1 MGGLLSGKLLFLLFV
16 ALIVLGPERLPD
28 AARTAGRLLNEFRRV
43 TGGLQEEVRD
53 AFAASD
59 LAGPVQELKAV
70 RDELRS
76 TATGLVTAPF
86 AATMAPG
93 QAGPTSPAGAS
104 GTEQPSPPVTAPTRA
119 TAGLW
124 SGDLSLPPGD
134 PGLN

>member
-1 MGGLLSGKLLFLLFV
+1 MGGLVSGKFLFLLFV
-16 ALIVLGPERLPD
+16 ALVVLGPERLPG
-28 AARTAGRLLNEFRRV
+28 AARTAGRLLSEFRRV

-59 LAGPVQELKAV
+59 LAGPVQELRAV

-86 AATMAPG
+86 AATTASEPARRVPM
-93 QAGPTSPAGAS
+93 AGPGAG
-104 GTEQPSPPVTAPTRA
+104 PSLAPVGR
-119 TAGLW
+119 W